1 MNEDNR
7 CYLACGQHLQ
17 YELSEEV
24 TMKTLKLFRLLSMI
38 AGLACF
44 MIYCL
49 PEANSG
55 ARYDWAMIAVL
66 VLFLVVGPAILIGNI
81 KREEHPQTLT
91 EYKKGYVIACVI
103 LFVIVLGLCAT
114 GLIAEL
120 GTLWMNLAFTF
131 ATLYNLFNAIILYK
145 VKKAYDS
152 KN

>member
-1 MNEDNR
+1 
-7 CYLACGQHLQ
+7 
-17 YELSEEV
+17 
-24 TMKTLKLFRLLSMI
+24 MKALKFFRLLSMA

-49 PEANSG
+49 PETDGG
-55 ARYDWAMIAVL
+55 AGYDWTMIAVL
-66 VLFLVVGPAILIGNI
+66 VLFMVIGPASLIGNI

-91 EYKKGYVIACVI
+91 EYKKGYVIMCVI

-114 GLIAEL
+114 GLIAGL

-145 VKKAYDS
+145 AKMAYDS
-152 KN
+152 EN

>member
-1 MNEDNR
+1 
-7 CYLACGQHLQ
+7 
-17 YELSEEV
+17 
-24 TMKTLKLFRLLSMI
+24 MKTLKVFRLLSMI

-49 PEANSG
+49 PEANG
-55 ARYDWAMIAVL
+55 EAGYDWMMIAIL
-66 VLFLVVGPAILIGNI
+66 VLFMVIGPASLIGNI

-103 LFVIVLGLCAT
+103 LLGLCAT
-114 GLIAEL
+114 GLIAGL

-145 VKKAYDS
+145 AKKAYDNKRDS
-152 KN
+152 SEIAI